1 MLILPLFIEGGAQRL
16 GVQTKL
22 FHFKLFNSYL
32 SIKVQNDKIE
42 VQIGKLNKT
51 VNLGHSKAKVLIYR
65 GTLHIET
72 KD

>member
-1 MLILPLFIEGGAQRL
+1 M
-16 GVQTKL
+16 VQD
-22 FHFKLFNSYL
+22 
-32 SIKVQNDKIE
+32 DKME